1 MGLTTHGATGEGMCE
16 RMQRFT
22 EGDLNKLHD
31 ASMEILRDVGVLF
44 NEPEAIEIFRK
55 HGVKVEGNTVFL
67 KENHVQNA
75 TRAAPA
81 SFIIT
86 ARNPG
91 KSVTVGGD
99 NLVLAPGYGAP
110 FVVTQNGEH
119 RKATMEDYNQ
129 FCKLVDTSKYID
141 MNGFLMVEPSDVPSE
156 TAHLDMLL
164 SNIVLCDKP
173 FMGSP
178 VSRQGAIDAIEMAGI
193 VWGGKDRIKD
203 KPVMI
208 SLINSLSPLQYS
220 QEMGAA
226 LIEFARWGQPVMIA
240 ALAMAGSS
248 GPVTITGVLALQ
260 NAEILA
266 GITLAQLVHPGV
278 PVVYGSTSA
287 PMDMRTGAL
296 SIGAPELSMGVSA
309 TAQMARFYGLPSR
322 SGGALTDSHFPDMQA
337 GIESTLALTTAVRNG
352 INFVLHSC
360 GILGSYIAMSFEKF
374 LIDEELCGMIRKL
387 VKPIDLSDR
396 AIDLET
402 IKEVGIGGEYL
413 THPKTLERCRT
424 EFFLPDLMNR
434 QDYMGW
440 KAAGKKRLDE
450 AAADPLIRR
459 FAAYQKPEID
469 PEIEGTLSRYAAQ
482 KKAGK

>member
-1 MGLTTHGATGEGMCE
+1 
-16 RMQRFT
+16 
-22 EGDLNKLHD
+22 
-31 ASMEILRDVGVLF
+31 
-44 NEPEAIEIFRK
+44 
-55 HGVKVEGNTVFL
+55 
-67 KENHVQNA
+67 
-75 TRAAPA
+75 
-81 SFIIT
+81 
-86 ARNPG
+86 
-91 KSVTVGGD
+91 
-99 NLVLAPGYGAP
+99 
-110 FVVTQNGEH
+110 
-119 RKATMEDYNQ
+119 MEDYNQ

-193 VWGGKDRIKD
+193 VWEEKDEIRD
-203 KPVMI
+203 QPVMI
-208 SLINSLSPLQYS
+208 SLINPLSPLQYS
-220 QEMGAA
+220 KEMAGA
-226 LIEFARWGQPVMIA
+226 LIEFARYGQPVMVA
-240 ALAMAGSS
+240 TLPMAGSS
-248 GPVTITGVLALQ
+248 GPVTLAGVLALQ
-260 NAEILA
+260 NAEIVA
-266 GITLAQLVHPGV
+266 GIALAQLVSPGV
-278 PVVYGSTSA
+278 PTVYGATSS

-296 SIGAPELSMGVSA
+296 SIGSPEVSMVVSA

-374 LIDEELCGMIRKL
+374 LIDEELCGMIRRL
-387 VKPIDLSDR
+387 VKPIDLSDE

-402 IKEVGIGGEYL
+402 IKGVGIGGEYL

-434 QDYMGW
+434 QDHMGW
-440 KAAGKKRLDE
+440 KVAGKKRLDE
-450 AAADPLIRR
+450 AAADLLIRR
-459 FAAYQKPEID
+459 LAAYQKPEID
-469 PEIEGTLSRYAAQ
+469 PEIERALSRYVSQ
-482 KKAGK
+482 RKEGR